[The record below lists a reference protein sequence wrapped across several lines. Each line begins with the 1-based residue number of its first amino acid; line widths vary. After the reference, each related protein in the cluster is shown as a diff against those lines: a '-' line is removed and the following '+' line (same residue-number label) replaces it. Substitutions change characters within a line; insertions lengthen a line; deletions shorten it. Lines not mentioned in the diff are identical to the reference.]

1 MQPGAEAAGEGR
13 GGKMNLT
20 DEKLAEL
27 SDPRKSGP
35 TVVAMAV
42 EIIRLRAILR
52 EQLLDYQER
61 EDGR

>member
-1 MQPGAEAAGEGR
+1 
-13 GGKMNLT
+13 MNLT